1 MTAVKNKILDVKSLV
16 KKTDYNAKVES
27 KYITT
32 DNRNKF
38 TKDITDNNMKSK
50 GLVKEMILVDL

>member
-1 MTAVKNKILDVKSLV
+1 MTTVKNKILDVKSLV

-32 DNRNKF
+32 DNHNKF

>member
-1 MTAVKNKILDVKSLV
+1 MTTVKNKILDVKNLV
-16 KKTDYNAKVES
+16 KKTDCNARVKS

-32 DNRNKF
+32 DNHNKF
-38 TKDITDNNMKSK
+38 TKDVIDNNMKSK

>member
-1 MTAVKNKILDVKSLV
+1 MTTVKNKILDVKSLV

-32 DNRNKF
+32 DNCNKF